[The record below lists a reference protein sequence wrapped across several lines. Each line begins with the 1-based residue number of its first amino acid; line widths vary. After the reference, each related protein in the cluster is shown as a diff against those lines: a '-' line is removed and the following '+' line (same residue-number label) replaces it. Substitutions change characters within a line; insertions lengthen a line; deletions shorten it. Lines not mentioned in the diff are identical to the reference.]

1 MVSSV
6 SRLGQRLR
14 VAGLLA
20 IPLCARLSSAA
31 AQIPTQVQPGQQLP
45 NADSARG
52 LLRNPSVV
60 EELRRQIGRS
70 GMTPDQIRARLRAAG
85 YPENL
90 LDDYLAGADTTRLVR
105 PGPRTFEAV
114 RALGLLSET
123 QLDSLEARDSTRV
136 ESDSLRALLDSLR
149 DRRADSLR
157 ADSLADSVRL
167 FGPSRLKL
175 YGIETFRR
183 SSSRF
188 QPTQAGP
195 VDENYRLGSGDVL
208 VLILTGDVEQSYTL
222 EVTREGFIIIPQV
235 GQLYVGNLTLAEL
248 RDQLYSRLS
257 RVYSGVRRGP
267 RSTTQFQISLA
278 RLRNIQVFVIGDVV
292 RPGSY
297 QISAAGTVLSA
308 LYAAGGPT
316 ENGSFRT
323 VQIRRGGKLVD
334 SLDVYD
340 YLLRGNNSSDIRL
353 LSGDVVFVPVHSG
366 FVKVAGKVTRPA
378 IYEIRPN
385 ETLADIIQF
394 AGGFD
399 PTATRARIQV
409 HRVLPAGQRTTDGQ
423 ARVVIDVGPD
433 QFDGT
438 KLPALPM
445 AAGDSVTVFG
455 LTQRVRSYVT
465 VKGNVW
471 VEGTVGFTP
480 GMHLSDAI
488 RMAGGVRPDV
498 YLERILISRLAEDSS
513 MMQLRSSF
521 ADTTG
526 KVKDDIVLKDQD
538 EIRVFSRTSFRPEL
552 YISVVGAVRKP
563 GRVRYREGMTV
574 RDAVLLAGGLT
585 EDAYLKEAEIARIAN
600 RADPKA
606 LATTIKAPLD
616 STYLFGRGTDG
627 AYMGPPGAP
636 APSSGAPEVALEPY
650 DNVMISRQPGWDQQ
664 RLVYLTGQVKFPG
677 RYALQSRTE
686 RLSELL
692 KRAGG
697 LTPVAYAGGIQF
709 YRAYSPTR
717 RTTDSRQPPMVADT
731 ESRKDTL
738 PQGFTERVGVDLPRV
753 LREADYRDNII
764 LVGGDSINIPEY
776 NPIVMVEG
784 AVNSPG
790 PVTYT
795 EGKSLDWYI
804 NAAGGYAE
812 NGDQKR
818 PYVTQPDGKREG
830 VKRRVILADGIPKPL
845 AGAVVFVPEKVVQEQ
860 PPNTLAALA
869 TVAQVMAT
877 IVTLIVVARR

>member
-1 MVSSV
+1 MASFG
-6 SRLGQRLR
+6 SRICRRLR

-20 IPLCARLSSAA
+20 LVLSARLSSVA
-31 AQIPTQVQPGQQLP
+31 AQIPTQIQPGQQLP
-45 NADSARG
+45 SPDSARG
-52 LLRNPSVV
+52 LLQNPSVV
-60 EELRRQIGRS
+60 EELRRQIGSS

-90 LDDYLAGADTTRLVR
+90 LDDFLSGADTTRQIR

-114 RALGLLSET
+114 RALGLLSDQ
-123 QLDSLEARDSTRV
+123 QLDSLQVR
-136 ESDSLRALLDSLR
+136 DSLRVQSDSMRQLLDSLKE
-149 DRRADSLR
+149 RRADSLR
-157 ADSLADSVRL
+157 ADSLADSLRL

-175 YGIETFRR
+175 FGLETFRR
-183 SSSRF
+183 TSTRF
-188 QPTQAGP
+188 QPTLAGP

-235 GQLYVGNLTLAEL
+235 GQVYVGNLTLSEL
-248 RDQLYSRLS
+248 RDQLYTRLS

-267 RSTTQFQISLA
+267 RATTQFQISLA

-292 RPGSY
+292 RPGSF

-316 ENGSFRT
+316 ENGSFRL
-323 VQIRRGGKLVD
+323 VQIRRGGKLID
-334 SLDVYD
+334 TLDVYD

-353 LSGDVVFVPVHSG
+353 SSGDVVFVPVHSG
-366 FVKVAGKVTRPA
+366 FVKVAGKVNRPA
-378 IYEIRPN
+378 IYELRPE
-385 ETLADIIQF
+385 ETLGDVIQF

-399 PTATRARIQV
+399 PTATRARVQI
-409 HRVLPAGQRTTDGQ
+409 HRVLPAGQRSSDGQ

-438 KLPALPM
+438 ALPALPM

-455 LTQRVRSYVT
+455 LTQRVRSYIT

-488 RMAGGVRPDV
+488 RLAGGVRPDV
-498 YLERILISRLAEDSS
+498 YLERILVSRLAEDSS
-513 MMQLRSSF
+513 MVQLRSAF

-526 KVKDDIVLKDQD
+526 KVKDDILLRDQD

-563 GRVRYREGMTV
+563 GRVLYREGMTV

-600 RADPKA
+600 RSDPNA

-627 AYMGPPGAP
+627 AYMGPPGA
-636 APSSGAPEVALEPY
+636 AAAASGAPEVPLAPY

-686 RLSELL
+686 RLSVLIQ
-692 KRAGG
+692 RAGG

-709 YRAYSPTR
+709 YRAYST
-717 RTTDSRQPPMVADT
+717 TLGATDSRQPPMVAD
-731 ESRKDTL
+731 SQAHKDSL
-738 PQGFTERVGVDLPRV
+738 PRGFVERVGVDLPRV
-753 LREADYRDNII
+753 LKEPDFRDNII
-764 LVGGDSINIPEY
+764 LVGGDSVNIPEF

-795 EGKSLDWYI
+795 PGKSLDWYI
-804 NAAGGYAE
+804 NAAGGYAQ

-830 VKRRVILADGIPKPL
+830 VKRRIILADGIPKPRP
-845 AGAVVFVPEKVVQEQ
+845 GGVVFVPVKVVQEQ
-860 PPNTLAALA
+860 PSN
-869 TVAQVMAT
+869 TVAVLGTVASVLGT
-877 IVTLIVVARR
+877 LVTLILVAKR

>member
-1 MVSSV
+1 MVSFG
-6 SRLGQRLR
+6 SRICQRLR

-20 IPLCARLSSAA
+20 LVLSARLSSVA
-31 AQIPTQVQPGQQLP
+31 AQIPTQIQPGQQLP
-45 NADSARG
+45 SPDSARG
-52 LLRNPSVV
+52 LLQNPSVV
-60 EELRRQIGRS
+60 EELRRQIGSS

-90 LDDYLAGADTTRLVR
+90 LDDFLSGADTTRQIR

-114 RALGLLSET
+114 RALGLLSDQ
-123 QLDSLEARDSTRV
+123 QLDSLQVR
-136 ESDSLRALLDSLR
+136 DSLRVQSDSMRQLLDSLKE
-149 DRRADSLR
+149 RRADSLR
-157 ADSLADSVRL
+157 ADSLADSLRL

-175 YGIETFRR
+175 FGLETFRR
-183 SSSRF
+183 TSTRF
-188 QPTQAGP
+188 QPTLAGP

-235 GQLYVGNLTLAEL
+235 GQVYVGNLTLSEL
-248 RDQLYSRLS
+248 RDQLYTRLS

-267 RSTTQFQISLA
+267 RATTQFQISLA

-292 RPGSY
+292 RPGSF

-316 ENGSFRT
+316 ENGSFRL
-323 VQIRRGGKLVD
+323 VQIRRGGKLID
-334 SLDVYD
+334 TLDVYD

-353 LSGDVVFVPVHSG
+353 SSGDVVFVPVHSG

-378 IYEIRPN
+378 IYELRPE
-385 ETLADIIQF
+385 ETLGDVIQF

-399 PTATRARIQV
+399 PTATRARVQI
-409 HRVLPAGQRTTDGQ
+409 HRVLPAGQRSSDGQ

-438 KLPALPM
+438 ALPALPM

-471 VEGTVGFTP
+471 VEGTVGFSA

-488 RMAGGVRPDV
+488 RLAGGVRPDV
-498 YLERILISRLAEDSS
+498 YLERILVSRLAEDSS
-513 MMQLRSSF
+513 MVQLRSAF

-526 KVKDDIVLKDQD
+526 KVKDDILLQDQD

-563 GRVRYREGMTV
+563 GRVLYREGMTV

-600 RADPKA
+600 RADPNA
-606 LATTIKAPLD
+606 LATTIKTPLD

-627 AYMGPPGAP
+627 AYMGPPGAD
-636 APSSGAPEVALEPY
+636 ALASGAPEVPLAPY

-686 RLSELL
+686 RLSELIQ
-692 KRAGG
+692 RAGG
-697 LTPVAYAGGIQF
+697 LTPVGYAGGIQF
-709 YRAYSPTR
+709 YRAYSTSR
-717 RTTDSRQPPMVADT
+717 GTTDTRQPPMVAD
-731 ESRKDTL
+731 SQGHKDSL
-738 PQGFTERVGVDLPRV
+738 PRGFVERVGVDLPRV
-753 LREADYRDNII
+753 LKEPDFRDNII
-764 LVGGDSINIPEY
+764 LVGGDSVNIPEF

-795 EGKSLDWYI
+795 PGKSLDWYI
-804 NAAGGYAE
+804 NAAGGYAQ

-830 VKRRVILADGIPKPL
+830 VKRRIILADGIPKPL
-845 AGAVVFVPEKVVQEQ
+845 PGGVVFVPLKVVQEQ
-860 PPNTLAALA
+860 PSN
-869 TVAQVMAT
+869 TVAVLGTVASVLGT
-877 IVTLIVVARR
+877 LVTLILVARR

>member
-1 MVSSV
+1 M
-6 SRLGQRLR
+6 

-20 IPLCARLSSAA
+20 AVLCARPSSVR
-31 AQIPTQVQPGQQLP
+31 AQIPTQIQPGQQLP
-45 NADSARG
+45 NADSARN
-52 LLRNPSVV
+52 LLRNPTVV
-60 EELRRQIGRS
+60 EELRRQIGAS

-90 LDDYLAGADTTRLVR
+90 LDDYVAGADTTRQVR

-114 RALGLLSET
+114 RALGILSD
-123 QLDSLEARDSTRV
+123 QQFDSLQVRDSLRV
-136 ESDSLRALLDSLR
+136 QSDSLRQLLDSLR

-175 YGIETFRR
+175 FGIETFRR
-183 SSSRF
+183 TSNRF

-222 EVTREGFIIIPQV
+222 EVTREGFIVIPQV
-235 GQLYVGNLTLAEL
+235 GQVYVGNLSLAQL
-248 RDQLYSRLS
+248 RDQLYARLS

-323 VQIRRGGKLVD
+323 VQIRRGGKLID
-334 SLDVYD
+334 TLDVYD

-353 LSGDVVFVPVHSG
+353 STGDVVFVPVHSG
-366 FVKVAGKVTRPA
+366 FIKVAGKVNRPA
-378 IYEIRPN
+378 VYEIRAN
-385 ETLADIIQF
+385 ETLGDVIQF

-399 PTATRARIQV
+399 PTATRARVQV
-409 HRVLPAGQRTTDGQ
+409 HRVLPAGRRTSEGR

-438 KLPALPM
+438 SLPALPM
-445 AAGDSVTVFG
+445 EPGDSVTVFG

-465 VKGNVW
+465 VRGNVW

-488 RMAGGVRPDV
+488 RLAGGVRPDV
-498 YLERILISRLAEDSS
+498 YLERVLVSRLAEDST
-513 MMQLRSSF
+513 MLQLRSSF

-526 KVKDDIVLKDQD
+526 KVKDDIVLQDQD
-538 EIRVFSRTSFRPEL
+538 EIRVFSRTSFRPQL

-563 GRVRYREGMTV
+563 GRVLYREGMTV

-600 RADPKA
+600 RADPNA
-606 LATTIKAPLD
+606 LATTVKTPLD

-627 AYMGPPGAP
+627 AYLGPPGAP
-636 APSSGAPEVALEPY
+636 APASGAPELPLAPY

-677 RYALQSRTE
+677 RYALESRTE
-686 RLSELL
+686 RLANLIQ
-692 KRAGG
+692 RAGG

-709 YRAYSPTR
+709 YRAYSTSTR
-717 RTTDSRQPPMVADT
+717 GSTDGRQPPLVAD
-731 ESRKDTL
+731 SQAHVDTL
-738 PQGFTERVGVDLPRV
+738 PRGFVERVGVDLPRV
-753 LREADYRDNII
+753 LKEPGNRDNII
-764 LVGGDSINIPEY
+764 LVGGDSVNIPEF

-790 PVTYT
+790 AVTYT
-795 EGKSLDWYI
+795 PGKSLDWYI
-804 NAAGGYAE
+804 NAAGGYAQ

-830 VKRRVILADGIPKPL
+830 VKRRIILADGIPKPRP
-845 AGAVVFVPEKVVQEQ
+845 GAVVFVPIKVVQEQ
-860 PPNTLAALA
+860 PSNTASILGTA
-869 TVAQVMAT
+869 AQVLGT
-877 IVTLIVVARR
+877 LVTLILVARR